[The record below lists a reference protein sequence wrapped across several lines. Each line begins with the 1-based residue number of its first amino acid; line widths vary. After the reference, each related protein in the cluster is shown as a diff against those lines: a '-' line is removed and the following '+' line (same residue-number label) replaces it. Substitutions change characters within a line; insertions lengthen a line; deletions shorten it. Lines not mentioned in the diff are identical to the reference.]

1 MEKSVIKKL
10 KNAFYNYEQ
19 NMKKAAETSSAID
32 SGLVAMYGGVRVQ
45 GGNDNGRE
53 KAIIAAINKECELWR
68 WCYVVEK
75 TLDYFYIDGK
85 DEYIRMRY
93 FKRLPR
99 REICEKCNI
108 SDRTYDYWNNDVLS
122 VAEHW
127 AKVYKLLDDK
137 EMYGDDG
144 K

>member
-99 REICEKCNI
+99 REICEKCHI
-108 SDRTYDYWNNDVLS
+108 SDRLYDYWEKDVFR
-122 VAEHW
+122 VAEQW
-127 AKVYKLLDDK
+127 ARVYVVLD
-137 EMYGDDG
+137 EGEYER
-144 K
+144 

>member
-85 DEYIRMRY
+85 DEYIRARY
-93 FKRLPR
+93 FQRLPR
-99 REICEKCNI
+99 QKVCEKCNI
-108 SDRTYDYWNNDVLS
+108 SDRTYDYWNNDVLQ
-122 VAEHW
+122 VAKHW
-127 AKVYKLLDDK
+127 AEVYKVLGDK
-137 EMYGDDG
+137 EID
-144 K
+144 